1 MLIALG
7 DLKVEPLVLTA
18 EEPGR
23 EPRRSNANL
32 VWAYSGVTV
41 PVGLRLR
48 VPQILLDEGPMTLG
62 QLLKSVAC
70 EGDAAAA
77 VTLAS
82 ANLACLDLLSQPLD
96 LTKPVRCCDPAER
109 A

>member
-18 EEPGR
+18 EELGR

-41 PVGLRLR
+41 PSGC
-48 VPQILLDEGPMTLG
+48 
-62 QLLKSVAC
+62 AY
-70 EGDAAAA
+70 
-77 VTLAS
+77 AS
-82 ANLACLDLLSQPLD
+82 RRSCSM
-96 LTKPVRCCDPAER
+96 RSR
-109 A
+109 